1 LGASTNRIFFNLFF
15 NDWCGLET
23 THTVAINAPEAES
36 LENLL
41 VTSLAIV
48 TLVNNLAHCEPVTNA
63 VNAFQDVHAS
73 ICIIGSVVNKLFLCQ
88 ASDVV
93 LVDHGDILL

>member
-15 NDWCGLET
+15 DDWGGLET
-23 THTVAINAPEAES
+23 THTDAINAPKAES

-48 TLVNNLAHCEPVTNA
+48 TLVNDLAHCEPVTNA
-63 VNAFQDVHAS
+63 VNAFEDVHAS
-73 ICIIGSVVNKLFLCQ
+73 ISIIGSVVNKLFPCQ

-93 LVDHGDILL
+93 LVGHGDILL

>member
-1 LGASTNRIFFNLFF
+1 M
-15 NDWCGLET
+15 
-23 THTVAINAPEAES
+23 ES
-36 LENLL
+36 DSLPNLL
-41 VTSLAIV
+41 VSSLAVV

-63 VNAFQDVHAS
+63 VNAFEDIHTS
-73 ICIIGSVVNKLFLCQ
+73 ISIIRSIVNKLFPCQ

>member
-15 NDWCGLET
+15 DDWAGLET
-23 THTVAINAPEAES
+23 THTDAINTSEAES

-41 VTSLAIV
+41 VTSLAIMA
-48 TLVNNLAHCEPVTNA
+48 LVHDLAHCEPVTNA
-63 VNAFQDVHAS
+63 VNAFEDIHTS
-73 ICIIGSVVNKLFLCQ
+73 ISIIRSIVNKLFPCQ